1 MVTLLTIALL
11 AAPPPPP
18 PPPPDAGADLS
29 DEEFAKTF
37 GRPRKRKGE
46 KEPAKSTAY
55 VPPPPGAGAP
65 PPVLERLEPQH
76 VKDVV
81 LAARPDLQRCA
92 DGQPNLAK
100 GKTTLTLK
108 WAIGLDG
115 KVGKVELVGDEL
127 KGTHLAGCITK
138 LVKRWQFPKHAVAS
152 EPVVFPF
159 RF

>member
-1 MVTLLTIALL
+1 MVSALL
-11 AAPPPPP
+11 LAWVLSAA
-18 PPPPDAGADLS
+18 PPPPDAGADMS

-65 PPVLERLEPQH
+65 PAVLERLEPQH

-92 DGQPNLAK
+92 GGQPNLAK

-127 KGTHLAGCITK
+127 KGSHLAGCITK
-138 LVKRWQFPKHAVAS
+138 LVKRWQFPKHTVAS

>member
-1 MVTLLTIALL
+1 MSVSVLMLLVAL
-11 AAPPPPP
+11 AAA
-18 PPPPDAGADLS
+18 PDAGADAS
-29 DEEFAKTF
+29 DEEFTRTF
-37 GRPRKRKGE
+37 GKAKKRKGE
-46 KEPAKSTAY
+46 DPRTKPPAAY

-65 PPVLERLEPQH
+65 PPLERLEAQH

-108 WAIGLDG
+108 WVIGTDG
-115 KVGKVELVGDEL
+115 RVSKVELVGDEL
-127 KGTHLAGCITK
+127 KRTHLATCVMK
-138 LVKRWQFPKHAVAS
+138 LVKLWQFPKHQVQGD
-152 EPVVFPF
+152 PIVFPF